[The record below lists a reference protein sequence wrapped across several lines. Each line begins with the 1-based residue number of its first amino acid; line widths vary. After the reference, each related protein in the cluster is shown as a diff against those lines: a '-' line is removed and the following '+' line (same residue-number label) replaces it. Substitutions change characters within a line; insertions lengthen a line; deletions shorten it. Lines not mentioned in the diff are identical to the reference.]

1 MNFSNMSSDALL
13 TMFYVWGNVIGIIV
27 VSLLLIKNWKNKQTQ
42 SKCFNTMLIFLI
54 IYFIGDGIWAFAYFK
69 IIPNHEIIIKLARM
83 IYYSAANFIAY
94 AWFMYV
100 EIKID
105 FPIVRSKKRKYLFI
119 PIIISFIAGIIICS
133 FLNPAEKNIYG
144 YLTAISLVL
153 VPFTYI
159 FVSGVHIIKKA
170 IRTKEEYY
178 DRHLKLFAI
187 WPFGILI
194 VSILQILFA
203 EFPIYCYGAVIVS
216 MYLYILNQDSYIFTD
231 ALTKINNRAA
241 FNKYLKEIDFN
252 DSSYYLMIL
261 DIDKFKSINDT
272 YGHIE
277 GDRALIYFANLLKKS
292 IGNTCFLARYGGDE
306 FVIIVKTNNEDDVK
320 EIINN
325 INSLTKNTENDLGYK
340 CTTSSGYI
348 KLDKDIDIE
357 KSINEA
363 DKMLYQNKEIA
374 HNK

>member
-1 MNFSNMSSDALL
+1 MNFNNMSSDALL
-13 TMFYVWGNVIGIIV
+13 AMFYVWGNAIGIIV
-27 VSLLLIKNWKNKQTQ
+27 ASLLLIKNWKNKQTQ
-42 SKCFNTMLIFLI
+42 SKCFNTMLISLI
-54 IYFIGDGIWAFAYFK
+54 IYFIGDGIWAFAYFQ
-69 IIPNHEIIIKLARM
+69 IIPYHEIIIKLARM

-119 PIIISFIAGIIICS
+119 PIIISVIAGILICS
-133 FLNPAEKNIYG
+133 FLNPSEKNIYG

-159 FVSGVHIIKKA
+159 FVSGIHIIKKA
-170 IRTKEEYY
+170 IRNKEEFY

-194 VSILQILFA
+194 ISILQIFFA
-203 EFPIYCYGAVIVS
+203 ELPIYCYGAVIVS
-216 MYLYILNQDSYIFTD
+216 MYLYILNQDSYVFTD

-241 FNKYLKEIDFN
+241 FNKYLNEIDFN

-292 IGNTCFLARYGGDE
+292 ISNTCFLARYGGDE
-306 FVIIVKTNNEDDVK
+306 FVIIAKTNNEDGVK

-325 INSLTKNTENDLGYK
+325 INSLTENTENDLGYK
-340 CTTSSGYI
+340 FTTSSGYI

-357 KSINEA
+357 KSISEA